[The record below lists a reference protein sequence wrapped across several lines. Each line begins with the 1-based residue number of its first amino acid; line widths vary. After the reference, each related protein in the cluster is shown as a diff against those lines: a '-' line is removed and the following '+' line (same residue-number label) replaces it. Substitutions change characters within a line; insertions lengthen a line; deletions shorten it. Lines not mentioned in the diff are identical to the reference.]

1 MQLDHR
7 RYRILRIPNLQ
18 VLFST
23 PRERPRLLSL
33 ALEEARQRIFNKMP
47 IRLLSFQP
55 DGSGIELLER
65 SEIWER
71 VSILLEA
78 NFDEDEIKSSVDRL
92 GQEGTAIESFVSKHA
107 SYAIL
112 SHTWLSS
119 KGGEVVYADW
129 NRGIF
134 DTGSPGYQK
143 LVNFCRVA
151 AIDHKITLGWMDTI
165 CINKESSTELDESIR
180 SMYKWYS
187 DADICITYLAQTA
200 ALEQMRIDAW
210 FTRGWTL
217 QELLAPSH
225 LKFYGSD
232 WRMISPNAEDD
243 RHQTSIGNEI
253 EAATTITSAEFN
265 SFQKASYRIPIS
277 RRMQWAAT
285 RRVTREEDLAYSL
298 MGIFDISISTAY
310 GEGSERAFFRLV
322 KKILKS
328 TKRAVLDVV
337 NWGFGQE
344 WRRSAHIAHPSS
356 LIPSSPRHYIWRT
369 DKDVIWF
376 PPTTP
381 IALTHLGL
389 HLSVLLMPA
398 ASTVPGTE
406 NSLFDAIGNYYATTS
421 IIDAI
426 HYSDST
432 EALNTPKKF
441 NLLDKAS
448 KRSNSLGVG
457 TPKSTAYQRTFG
469 VLNFSEQEKNIFLPD
484 GFICFALCLYSKS
497 NSGNFERMPTSAA
510 VSFPIRQVRSTS
522 GHIPKSELAKHGM
535 QLVTMYL

>member
-1 MQLDHR
+1 M
-7 RYRILRIPNLQ
+7 
-18 VLFST
+18 T
-23 PRERPRLLSL
+23 PPERPRLLSL
-33 ALEEARQRIFNKMP
+33 ALDEARQRIFNKMP
-47 IRLLSFQP
+47 IRLLSFKP

-71 VSILLEA
+71 ISTLLEA
-78 NFDEDEIKSSVDRL
+78 NFNENEIKLSIDRL
-92 GQEGTAIESFVSKHA
+92 GQEGMAIEAFISKHA

-119 KGGEVVYADW
+119 KGDEVVYSDW
-129 NRGIF
+129 KRGAL

-143 LVNFCRVA
+143 LINFCRVA
-151 AIDHKITLGWMDTI
+151 AMDHKITLGWMDTI

-200 ALEQMRIDAW
+200 ALQQMRTDAW

-217 QELLAPSH
+217 QELLAPRH
-225 LKFYGSD
+225 LKFYGYD
-232 WRMISPNAEDD
+232 WQIISPNLEDD
-243 RHQTSIGNEI
+243 RHETSIGNEI

-277 RRMQWAAT
+277 RRMQWAAN
-285 RRVTREEDLAYSL
+285 RRVTREEDIAYSL

-369 DKDVIWF
+369 NRDVIWF

-381 IALTHLGL
+381 TTLTHIGL

-398 ASTVPGTE
+398 ASTDSGTE
-406 NSLFDAIGNYYATTS
+406 HSPFDPIGNYYATAS

-426 HYSDST
+426 HYSDSA
-432 EALNTPKKF
+432 EALNAPKNF

-457 TPKSTAYQRTFG
+457 TPKSTTYQRTFG
-469 VLNFSEQEKNIFLPD
+469 VLNFSEQDKNIFLPD
-484 GFICFALCLYSKS
+484 GYICFALCLYSKS